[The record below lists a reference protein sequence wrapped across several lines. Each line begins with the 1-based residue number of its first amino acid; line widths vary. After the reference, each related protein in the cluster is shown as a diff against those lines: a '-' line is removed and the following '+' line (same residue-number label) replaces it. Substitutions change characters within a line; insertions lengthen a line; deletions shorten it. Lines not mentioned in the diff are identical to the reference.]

1 MARDAAGHG
10 SSRAVIHAGGTTLD
24 VLSASFA
31 AAVGAAI
38 LAGAVRGFSGFGSA
52 LILSPSLAAL
62 YGPAVAVPV
71 ALLLEFALAGPFVP
85 PALKLVDRRRTA
97 TLCLAAA
104 VMVPV
109 GAYVLSVI
117 DATTLRWIICA
128 LVFAAVAILGFGW
141 RYHRAPAPRLGG
153 APPPPARH
161 GRDGRD
167 RRAQRPARRLDRPHR
182 PARHLL
188 RARRVVAD
196 RADARELHRL
206 LLVGRSDRAGLVR
219 RHGHA
224 RRPGTAAHR
233 GAPRPVPRRGRRRG
247 EALRAGERDV
257 LPAPGRRDPRR
268 GRGRQPAA
276 VS

>member
-1 MARDAAGHG
+1 M
-10 SSRAVIHAGGTTLD
+10 IHAGGASLD
-24 VLSASFA
+24 VTSTTFG
-31 AAVGAAI
+31 AAVVAAV

-141 RYHRAPAPRLGG
+141 RYHGAPNPAATAGTGALSGLLGG
-153 APPPPARH
+153 STGLTGPPVIFFELAGSSPIEQMRASVIVFFSWVDLIALVSFAVTGTLGARALLLTVALLVPYLAAAAVGAKLF
-161 GRDGRD
+161 GR
-167 RRAQRPARRLDRPHR
+167 ASETFYRRL
-182 PARHLL
+182 A
-188 RARRVVAD
+188 VAI
-196 RADARELHRL
+196 L
-206 LLVGRSDRAGLVR
+206 
-219 RHGHA
+219 
-224 RRPGTAAHR
+224 
-233 GAPRPVPRRGRRRG
+233 
-247 EALRAGERDV
+247 
-257 LPAPGRRDPRR
+257 
-268 GRGRQPAA
+268 AA
-276 VS
+276 VAVVSLPL